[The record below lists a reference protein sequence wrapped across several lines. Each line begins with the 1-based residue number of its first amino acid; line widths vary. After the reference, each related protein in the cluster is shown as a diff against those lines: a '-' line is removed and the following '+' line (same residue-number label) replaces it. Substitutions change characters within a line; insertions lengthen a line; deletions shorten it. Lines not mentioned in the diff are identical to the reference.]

1 MTKDVFIS
9 STLANLPDAPPNYL
23 TIAEINK
30 SGDTKDYVFAD
41 LEAGANHCA
50 VK

>member
-1 MTKDVFIS
+1 MQKDVFINK
-9 STLANLPDAPPNYL
+9 TLANLPDAPPNYL

-30 SGDTKDYVFAD
+30 RGDKMDYVLAD